1 VDPLIQL
8 VLAATIGVLAVSG
21 GIITALRLIP
31 RPPVTDDVKTLR
43 KELSD
48 LQLQFLDF
56 ADRYE
61 LAVTRNNAKIGKL
74 RAKLARATSDDL
86 EEEEEYPDEPVPTPA
101 PVAVAPTTKAALWN
115 DFNRQK
121 GAT

>member
-1 VDPLIQL
+1 V
-8 VLAATIGVLAVSG
+8 VRS
-21 GIITALRLIP
+21 
-31 RPPVTDDVKTLR
+31 
-43 KELSD
+43 ELSD

-61 LAVTRNNAKIGKL
+61 LAVNRGNAKVGKL

-86 EEEEEYPDEPVPTPA
+86 EDPEEYSDEPVPAPA
-101 PVAVAPTTKAALWN
+101 PVAVAPTTKASLWN

-121 GAT
+121 GAA